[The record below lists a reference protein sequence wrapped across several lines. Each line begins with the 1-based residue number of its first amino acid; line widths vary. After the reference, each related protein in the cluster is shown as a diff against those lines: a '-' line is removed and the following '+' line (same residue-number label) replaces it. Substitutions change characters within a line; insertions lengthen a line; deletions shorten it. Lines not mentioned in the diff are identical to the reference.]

1 MRFRVQ
7 VFAAVRG
14 RIVGRMGRASRS
26 KAERRRLR
34 QAQAAESAQRAS
46 VSEERARYGLSA
58 FFTKKGPPS
67 DFPHHAGLGVLLLG
81 LLVAAGYYPAL
92 MAGFIW
98 DDVIF
103 TGAKPVREWA
113 GLWDIWFHPKSLT
126 REGHYWP
133 VVYTSFWLEHKLW
146 GFAPAGY
153 HAVNLLLQLINS
165 LLVWRLML
173 RLAVPGAWLIAAVF
187 AVHPLHVESV
197 AWIIE
202 RKDLLSGMFYMTA
215 VLFWLRFMEV
225 PRWRYY
231 LLALGL
237 FMVSL
242 LCKTVTVTL
251 PAALLVLHWW
261 KRGRITVAD
270 ILQLIPFFVAG
281 FAITLGDLSYYSSRE
296 PLDLGYSLVERMQIA
311 SHALWFYLGKLLWPV
326 DLAVVYPFWDVGI
339 GNPAEWGYLFA
350 AVALAVALWLLRS
363 RIGRGPLVGA
373 LFFVVTLSPVLG
385 FIDYG
390 YMQFS
395 LVADRFQYLAGIGV
409 MAVLIGA
416 STHRANRLTQITRK
430 GLLGIALLGI
440 ITLTAL
446 SWQQSHIYRDEITF
460 FSHIIS
466 HNPQARDAHHNLGK
480 ALQDVGRMDEALAAA
495 RIAITQRPDFASA
508 YSNLGLALKHHGRLE
523 EAEEVLWRGK
533 EIDPRDGDLLQNLA
547 EVIRQQ
553 GRHEES
559 IKWYDDIIKRDQKYA
574 RAYAGKG
581 DALFHLGRYGEAS
594 TFLRKALSLDP
605 VMSQAHLIHTLIG
618 EAEQKLGRFEEAK
631 RHYESALQI
640 DPQLFRA
647 HTSLIGLLLEQQH
660 DEEASQRLQIVRGL
674 GVEDKEGVLGV
685 AELFRKRSQYTE
697 SLEWYDRI
705 LGHDPDYTQAYV
717 GKGDALFRLKR
728 YEEAIE
734 VMNKAIALD
743 PDMSV
748 VPTLQVLMGEAAQ
761 ALGRLEEA
769 SELYKLVLRNNPRH
783 VGALDRLAMVHYEQ
797 SRYEEAL
804 ELYRMHIDIAPD
816 NANAHSNLGIV
827 LYEMG
832 RSDEARKSLE
842 HALSLDPDAAMAKIV
857 LDLIHRGQ

>member
-1 MRFRVQ
+1 
-7 VFAAVRG
+7 
-14 RIVGRMGRASRS
+14 MGKASRS

-34 QAQAAESAQRAS
+34 EAQAAAEAQQAS
-46 VSEERARYGLSA
+46 TLEKHAHRGLSA
-58 FFTKKGPPS
+58 FFTKEGPPS
-67 DFPHHAGLGVLLLG
+67 DFPYHAGLGVLLLG
-81 LLVAAGYYPAL
+81 LLVAISYYPAL

-103 TGAKPVREWA
+103 TGAKPVREWT
-113 GLWDIWFHPKSLT
+113 GLWDIWFHPKSLE

-146 GFAPAGY
+146 GFVPVGY
-153 HAVNLLLQLINS
+153 HAVNLLLQLVNS

-202 RKDLLSGMFYMTA
+202 RKDLLSGMFYMMA
-215 VLFWLRFMEV
+215 VLFWLRFMEA
-225 PRWRYY
+225 PRWGHYMP
-231 LLALGL
+231 ALGL
-237 FMVSL
+237 FAASL

-261 KRGRITVAD
+261 KRGRITAMD
-270 ILQLIPFFVAG
+270 TLQLLPFFLVG
-281 FAITLGDLSYYSSRE
+281 FAIMFGDLSYYTSRE
-296 PLDLGYSLVERMQIA
+296 SLDLGYSLTERMQIA
-311 SHALWFYLGKLLWPV
+311 SHALWFYVGKLLWPI

-339 GNPAEWGYLFA
+339 RNLTEWGYFLA
-350 AVALAVALWLLRS
+350 AVTLAATLWLLRG
-363 RIGRGPLVGA
+363 RIGSGPLAGA
-373 LFFVVTLSPVLG
+373 LFFLVTLSPVLG

-395 LVADRFQYLAGIGV
+395 FVADRFQYLAGIGV

-416 STHRANRLTQITRK
+416 SVHGVNRLPQVARK
-430 GLLGIALLGI
+430 GFLGTALLG
-440 ITLTAL
+440 LAALAAL

-460 FSHIIS
+460 FSHIIG

-480 ALQDVGRMDEALAAA
+480 ALQDVGRMEEALAASRVA
-495 RIAITQRPDFASA
+495 VEQRPDFGDA
-508 YSNLGLALKHHGRLE
+508 YSNLGLALKHHGQFK
-523 EAEEVLWRGK
+523 EAEEVLRRGR
-533 EIDPRDGDLLQNLA
+533 EIDPRNRDLTHNLG

-559 IKWYDDIIKRDQKYA
+559 LKWYDDVIKRDRKYV

-581 DALFHLGRYGEAS
+581 DALFYLERYEEAI

-605 VMSQAHLIHTLIG
+605 GMSQAHLMHTLIG
-618 EAEQKLGRFEEAK
+618 EAEQKLGRFGEAR
-631 RHYESALQI
+631 RHYEHALRI
-640 DPQLFRA
+640 DSRLFRA
-647 HTSLIGLLLEQQH
+647 HASLIGLLLEQQRG
-660 DEEASQRLQIVRGL
+660 EEMQQRLQVVRDL
-674 GVEDKEGVLGV
+674 GVEDKDGVLGV
-685 AELFRKRSQYTE
+685 AELFRKRNLYEE

-705 LGHDPDYTQAYV
+705 LEHDPDYTQAYV

-734 VMNKAIALD
+734 VMDKAITLD
-743 PDMSV
+743 PDMSI
-748 VPTLQVLMGEAAQ
+748 VPTLRVLMGESAQ
-761 ALGRLEEA
+761 ALGRPEEA
-769 SELYKLVLRNNPRH
+769 SKIYRLVLKNSPHH

-797 SRYEEAL
+797 GRYEEAL
-804 ELYRMHIDIAPD
+804 QLYRMHIDIAPD

-827 LYEMG
+827 LYKMG

-842 HALSLDPDAAMAKIV
+842 HALSLDPDAAMAKTV
-857 LDLIHRGQ
+857 LGLIHREQ